1 VNVDTQLFQT
11 INDVARATPWLHGIV
26 LSYANYGIVVF
37 AALML
42 AGWWS
47 ARRQANPT
55 RMAAAVWAPLGM
67 LAALGVNQP
76 ISAVVGEP
84 RPYTALQNILV
95 LAHRSSDPSFPSDH
109 AVMAGA
115 VAAGLF
121 LVSWR
126 LGWLAALAAVVM
138 AFSRVYVAAHY
149 PQDVAAGLL
158 VGAAVSLL
166 GFWLVRRLLVWL
178 VEVAERT
185 PLRPMLTAAP
195 RPDAAAPAESMAG

>member
-1 VNVDTQLFQT
+1 VNLDTQLFQT
-11 INDVARATPWLHGIV
+11 INDVAKTTPWLHGIV
-26 LSYANYGIVVF
+26 LAYANYGIVVF

-55 RMAAAVWAPLGM
+55 RMAAALWAPLGM
-67 LAALGVNQP
+67 LLALGVNQP
-76 ISAVVGEP
+76 ISAMVGEP

-95 LAHRSSDPSFPSDH
+95 LAHRSHDPSFPSDH

-138 AFSRVYVAAHY
+138 AFARVYIAAHY
-149 PQDVAAGLL
+149 PQDVVAGLL

-166 GFWLVRRLLVWL
+166 GFWLVRRILVWL
-178 VEVAERT
+178 VELAERT
-185 PLRPMLTAAP
+185 PLRPVLTTGP
-195 RPDAAAPAESMAG
+195 RPAALEPAEPMAG